1 MNPTLKKQIERTLA
15 LAINE
20 LKNEKEVIN
29 FLKDFLTVKEL
40 ETLSKRFSVAYWLT
54 KKRNYANIQNN
65 LKVSSA
71 TIADGRELIKKD
83 SIRKALK
90 RVDADE
96 WADKWSV
103 KIKKLW
109 G

>member
-1 MNPTLKKQIERTLA
+1 MNHILKKQIERTLA
-15 LAINE
+15 LTFTE
-20 LKNEKEVIN
+20 FKNEKEVAN
-29 FLKDFLTVKEL
+29 FLKDFLTIKEL
-40 ETLSKRFSVAYWLT
+40 ETLSKRLSVAYWLT

-71 TIADGRELIKKD
+71 TIAVGKDLLKKD

-96 WADKWSV
+96 WADKWSI

-109 G
+109 Y